1 MMYLKYRGVGKSRGI
16 NYIDS
21 TLLRVCHIKRE
32 KQNKI
37 FKGVATNEK
46 STMDRFF
53 GFKLHL
59 IINDRGELLSFY
71 LTKANV
77 DSFMEEGFGCI
88 G

>member
-32 KQNKI
+32 KQNKV
-37 FKGVATNEK
+37 FKGVATKEK
-46 STMDRFF
+46 STMGWFF

-59 IINDRGELLSFY
+59 LMTEENYYHSILLK
-71 LTKANV
+71 L
-77 DSFMEEGFGCI
+77 M
-88 G
+88 